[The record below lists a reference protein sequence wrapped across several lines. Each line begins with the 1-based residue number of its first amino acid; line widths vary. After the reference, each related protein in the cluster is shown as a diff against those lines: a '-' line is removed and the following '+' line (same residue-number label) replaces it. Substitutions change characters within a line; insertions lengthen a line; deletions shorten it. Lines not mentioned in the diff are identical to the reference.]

1 MAVTINASTSAGL
14 VQTADTSGVLALQTA
29 GTTAVTVDASQ
40 NVGIGT
46 ASPNSRMSVAVSSTS
61 TSVLGSYANIPLLLQ
76 NTSSTDNNWTVIG
89 VQDASG
95 DFSSYIGTQ
104 NTSQSSNTAIMAF
117 GTNGGSGATERMRID
132 SSGNL
137 QFNSGYGSVATA
149 YACRA
154 WVNFN
159 GTGTVAIRGSGNV
172 SSITDAGVGLY
183 DVNFTTAMP
192 DANYA
197 IAATAYSANSSLYAV
212 GGQTNGQAPA
222 TTKFRVATGA
232 GASLGADTTAGYA
245 DLPYIFASVFR

>member
-1 MAVTINASTSAGL
+1 MSLILSGTDGLSDVDGSAATPAIRG
-14 VQTADTSGVLALQTA
+14 TDANTGIFFPAADTIAFAEGGAEIARFDSSGNL
-29 GTTAVTVDASQ
+29 
-40 NVGIGT
+40 GIGT
-46 ASPNSRMSVAVSSTS
+46 TNPGAPLTFAQSVSNKITLYQGTNWHIGMANYSSINVMEFAS
-61 TSVLGSYANIPLLLQ
+61 
-76 NTSSTDNNWTVIG
+76 
-89 VQDASG
+89 DASG
-95 DFSSYIGTQ
+95 EDIT
-104 NTSQSSNTAIMAF
+104 F
-117 GTNGGSGATERMRID
+117 GYGAAGSITRNVTFKGD
-132 SSGNL
+132 GNL

-149 YACRA
+149 YGCRA

-159 GTGTVAIRGSGNV
+159 GTGTVAIRGSANV
-172 SSITDAGVGLY
+172 TSITDAGVGLY